1 MKSLR
6 KVQSGDS
13 ATSHFIDDQ
22 EILNIPVNSLNLD
35 PTKNLRTSY
44 DEEGLRELA
53 SSIELNGLLEPIG
66 IDKRLTKSGKY
77 QLVYGFRR
85 ALAISKF
92 TDIKFVKA
100 ITVSQDAN
108 TEVIQLLEN
117 IQREDLSDYEIAKSL
132 HSIKISSNINNIELS
147 LKINKS
153 IDWIKKKMVHA
164 NIIHELENESNKEE
178 LLLLKNLTTQQVS
191 PISKLDIQ
199 DKKEALKLIKS
210 GSGTVSDI
218 RSFSKNKTKTK
229 ELAGKNG
236 KKILLLESRIKDL
249 TKEKSK
255 IDTEIL
261 RLKTELKQLNKQEKR

>member
-1 MKSLR
+1 LKSLR